1 MALPRR
7 CLCWNLRT
15 ATFANIVALTVLAGG
30 ALLLRILDA
39 STILDDTFI
48 INQHFRAPWR
58 SHQWQTF
65 AASDALI
72 ILSHILMII
81 FALYMLYMITQK
93 HFVLYMETLRTFAYL
108 FILYIF
114 FEFCFSVFEF
124 SFYGLN
130 TFRLAFVV
138 FLWLYWLARTIGNI
152 CIAIILFARIHEI
165 EDDMATEIRSSDKK
179 YVHSYSVLG

>member
-15 ATFANIVALTVLAGG
+15 ATFANIIALTVLAAG
-30 ALLLRILDA
+30 ALLLRILDG
-39 STILDDTFI
+39 STIIDGYFI

-65 AASDALI
+65 AASDVIVISCHLVI
-72 ILSHILMII
+72 IA
-81 FALYMLYMITQK
+81 FAFFMLYMITQK
-93 HFVLYMETLRTFAYL
+93 HFVLYLETLRTFAY
-108 FILYIF
+108 FCIMYIF
-114 FEFCFSVFEF
+114 VEFCFSVFEF

-152 CIAIILFARIHEI
+152 GIVIILFARIHEI

-179 YVHSYSVLG
+179 YVHSYSTLG